1 MCLYANHIQNMVAQ
15 TQTCGIVTDREA
27 EISEAQWL
35 LWSRCQSA
43 KMEVQDTRQHNNSVL
58 PESNWT
64 AWWVQSGSMIRHHY
78 FHCILNSTL
87 PSNFALL
94 AYLPLARHS
103 KTQQDIARKSGLH
116 PCITAIIPQPA
127 LVTWFCFMMAIISSF
142 NGSKPLWLQRNIHG
156 EHPRLLKASPTF
168 AAGSENMP
176 WAPKDTSRD
185 DEMILKSISNIQCH
199 FNTNTMPGYSSS
211 CLYRYIF
218 ILHTI

>member
-168 AAGSENMP
+168 AAGSENTLMP
-176 WAPKDTSRD
+176 LSWHGNPLWL
-185 DEMILKSISNIQCH
+185 LKSPASLAQNPDLNHKVQGVRRGTGC
-199 FNTNTMPGYSSS
+199 YW
-211 CLYRYIF
+211 LK
-218 ILHTI
+218 